1 MRTCP
6 HCHIAIGGDSEY
18 CPLCQNRLS
27 GPAEA
32 PWWPHLTAPVH
43 RFAMLYKIVAFLLL
57 AGTVV
62 AAAVDFLLIETPHR
76 HGSLLLLV
84 WVLAALLVLRGVLRR
99 RYNGPRQVFLLL
111 LLVSGL
117 LIFTDWFNGYTGY
130 SVDLVIP
137 ILCSVT
143 LVCNFIFAF
152 WRSRFTRNA
161 LVYLLLNIGVGVLP
175 YLLLASRIG
184 DGEVSTHSIPW
195 VVCLIISVITF
206 LGLLIFQGREL
217 RSELEKR
224 LHM

>member
-76 HGSLLLLV
+76 HGSLLLQV
-84 WVLAALLVLRGVLRR
+84 WVLAALLVLRWVLRR
-99 RYNGPRQVFLLL
+99 RYNGPR
-111 LLVSGL
+111 
-117 LIFTDWFNGYTGY
+117 
-130 SVDLVIP
+130 
-137 ILCSVT
+137 
-143 LVCNFIFAF
+143 
-152 WRSRFTRNA
+152 
-161 LVYLLLNIGVGVLP
+161 
-175 YLLLASRIG
+175 
-184 DGEVSTHSIPW
+184 
-195 VVCLIISVITF
+195 
-206 LGLLIFQGREL
+206 
-217 RSELEKR
+217 
-224 LHM
+224 